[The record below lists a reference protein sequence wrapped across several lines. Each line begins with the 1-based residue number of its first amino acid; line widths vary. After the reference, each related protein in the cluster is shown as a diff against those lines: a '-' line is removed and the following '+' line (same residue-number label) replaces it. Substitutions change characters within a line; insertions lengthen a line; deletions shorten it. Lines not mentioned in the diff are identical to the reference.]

1 MQTACDVFRSM
12 ISYMPVEN
20 KMSIKINGSHLY
32 VQNLQDR
39 GSLENLLCLDWCLMI
54 PGFGTVI
61 FQQLPSKNLL
71 SIFSILVPVDHAVI
85 IGFLRYVMSPPIRK
99 SGHNNALQAALS
111 TGILQVSF
119 SPTLFIM
126 KNNN

>member
-1 MQTACDVFRSM
+1 M
-12 ISYMPVEN
+12 E
-20 KMSIKINGSHLY
+20 
-32 VQNLQDR
+32 
-39 GSLENLLCLDWCLMI
+39 SLKGTLPQGLADAAVSV
-54 PGFGTVI
+54 PGFGTMI

-71 SIFSILVPVDHAVI
+71 SIFTILVPVDHAVI

-119 SPTLFIM
+119 SRTLFIM
-126 KNNN
+126 KSNK